1 MTLMHFVP
9 VACVLQGLVPEAP
22 HVYSAN
28 LDTAT
33 YYRVMQVRHVT
44 NDVTNVTNVTSG
56 FWRILARLHISA
68 PYTLISCWCVI
79 MSACGDIT
87 HHHHDHYVMSTVHLV
102 QHYPDLVLLL
112 PDGLDG
118 LLELVTDVELVGVK
132 QQDDAVSP
140 LSKPGQYSSKV
151 ITPAS
156 VCQVACHSVF
166 PV

>member
-1 MTLMHFVP
+1 MYCRGWFQKLPTYI
-9 VACVLQGLVPEAP
+9 LQTWTQPLIIECKVC
-22 HVYSAN
+22 HYI
-28 LDTAT
+28 
-33 YYRVMQVRHVT
+33 
-44 NDVTNVTNVTSG
+44 VTNVTSG

-118 LLELVTDVELVGVK
+118 LLELVTDVKLVGVK

-140 LSKPGQYSSKV
+140 LSKPGQYSSEV